1 MTENINKLIF
11 SELIFE
17 LLHKNKNLK
26 KIKLSMFCKTR
37 LCVIRKK
44 NINIDLLNLLYYIS

>member
-1 MTENINKLIF
+1 MFSTLFQKNKMTENINKLIF

-37 LCVIRKK
+37 LCVIKK
-44 NINIDLLNLLYYIS
+44 KI

>member
-44 NINIDLLNLLYYIS
+44 KY